1 MRLLRVAAENF
12 RSFAELD
19 LDLNVDG
26 LIAVVGPNGAGKSTI
41 FAAVEWALYGG
52 PRGRGALP
60 ARRDGAAEGEQC
72 WVEVEFEVAGRAYSV
87 RRVDGRDARLVELAS
102 QQTIATTLTETSRQ
116 VAALLGLT
124 RDMFRGTF
132 YARQKEVQ
140 ALDGND
146 EHKRREQVELLLGI
160 ERLRR
165 ATSYAAA
172 EAKEQ
177 KIVVDTLAARTPDLQ
192 ARRDELEEAQNEAQ
206 RAHPAVQQATEK
218 LDELKSERQ
227 QAKQQLEALRSQER
241 LMLARRHEA
250 QQADLLLAGERAAAE
265 RLAGQLAE
273 AQAAESELA
282 TLVPLSAQV
291 EELAAREREL
301 DLLRANHERA
311 AAWRARHEQALQT
324 TAELTDRIRALARQ
338 HELVEDSAPKGQLDP
353 GGLEASIDRL
363 HEQIEAT
370 EHELTQ
376 LRPERVAAGDAAG
389 AAERRA
395 AELELAVTQARR
407 AGDIRAAL
415 AQHGDVEL
423 AVDAA
428 VAEWH
433 EGQARR
439 RQLHEAIEHD
449 TQHREAV
456 LAGTEQAACPTCK
469 REFGEGELDQV
480 LVIFE
485 RDLAAAH
492 DELATI
498 EAKLPALEAQGKTLR
513 ERARHA
519 QALAAELDALGAT
532 GELSALE
539 AELNDAGQQ
548 LAVAESQHQ
557 RLEEQIDQ
565 RACRLPA
572 LRERARRLELAR
584 REHAQMAARL
594 SEAQHDVA
602 VYAEQLETANVN
614 GYDAAAH
621 LRLRNELERAQ
632 AAVQRCA
639 VLRTAA
645 EALGLLGRRLAE
657 QELKVSQAIERAAQL
672 AAAVAEVA
680 VADDAVPRAEARCD
694 QSEQAVEDA
703 HEALRAA
710 ERRAAAD
717 SDAVAAAQAR
727 LADAREQ
734 HAALAQQRRELRL
747 RQEVAAALSAYREEA
762 SRRARPTLERETSLL
777 LGQVTRGRYSTVG
790 LTDSYLLQI
799 VDGRAA
805 HPLRRFSGGEQDLA
819 GLCLR
824 LALSRALAQ
833 HRGAE
838 TGFVILDEVFGSQDA
853 DRRRAL
859 LEQLGELV
867 QSEFRQL
874 FVVSHT
880 DDALAHCWL
889 HIDVARNDEGI
900 SVALGPRT

>member
-1 MRLLRVAAENF
+1 MALVRARSSLPSNGRCTAGRVVAA
-12 RSFAELD
+12 RCQS
-19 LDLNVDG
+19 
-26 LIAVVGPNGAGKSTI
+26 
-41 FAAVEWALYGG
+41 
-52 PRGRGALP
+52 
-60 ARRDGAAEGEQC
+60 RRDGAAEGEQC
-72 WVEVEFEVAGRAYSV
+72 WVEVAVRGRLAAPTACGALTGATLGWSTSPAGRRSATGRSPRPAGKSPRSSGLRATCSAAPSTPARARC
-87 RRVDGRDARLVELAS
+87 RRS
-102 QQTIATTLTETSRQ
+102 TATTSI
-116 VAALLGLT
+116 
-124 RDMFRGTF
+124 
-132 YARQKEVQ
+132 
-140 ALDGND
+140 
-146 EHKRREQVELLLGI
+146 KRREQVELLLGI

-415 AQHGDVEL
+415 AQHGDVEP

-539 AELNDAGQQ
+539 AEAPQRRGAAAGSRREP
-548 LAVAESQHQ
+548 APAA
-557 RLEEQIDQ
+557 R
-565 RACRLPA
+565 RANRSARLP
-572 LRERARRLELAR
+572 
-584 REHAQMAARL
+584 
-594 SEAQHDVA
+594 VA
-602 VYAEQLETANVN
+602 GTA
-614 GYDAAAH
+614 
-621 LRLRNELERAQ
+621 
-632 AAVQRCA
+632 
-639 VLRTAA
+639 
-645 EALGLLGRRLAE
+645 
-657 QELKVSQAIERAAQL
+657 
-672 AAAVAEVA
+672 
-680 VADDAVPRAEARCD
+680 
-694 QSEQAVEDA
+694 
-703 HEALRAA
+703 
-710 ERRAAAD
+710 
-717 SDAVAAAQAR
+717 
-727 LADAREQ
+727 
-734 HAALAQQRRELRL
+734 
-747 RQEVAAALSAYREEA
+747 
-762 SRRARPTLERETSLL
+762 
-777 LGQVTRGRYSTVG
+777 
-790 LTDSYLLQI
+790 
-799 VDGRAA
+799 
-805 HPLRRFSGGEQDLA
+805 
-819 GLCLR
+819 
-824 LALSRALAQ
+824 
-833 HRGAE
+833 
-838 TGFVILDEVFGSQDA
+838 
-853 DRRRAL
+853 
-859 LEQLGELV
+859 
-867 QSEFRQL
+867 
-874 FVVSHT
+874 
-880 DDALAHCWL
+880 
-889 HIDVARNDEGI
+889 
-900 SVALGPRT
+900 